1 MSPYVTPPVEIAQ
14 TRRRRFLIVG
24 KSGTRKTTSLL
35 TAPRPIAILNYPG
48 ELGWDSV
55 PDNDQEIYK
64 RVWADDVGKPLNPDK
79 VVKEVEQE
87 ALSLIAS
94 GKYKSIFFEGLHHYA
109 TAEMDVV
116 TDGAFVRGEDF
127 EPKLYAL
134 GYRRILDHIA
144 RMSNTNVP
152 VMGWTCWAEQKMER
166 TRRPGEKNEDVPK
179 KIYCALPG
187 QLAHNL
193 INGRFSVMLYQALRV
208 RKDKTGAVIKNDRN
222 EPVYDAWWQTRPQ
235 GEVMCA
241 GLKGDRPVVERIP
254 TYIPANYQALED
266 AWVKAEKEAATHG

>member
-1 MSPYVTPPVEIAQ
+1 MPYVTPPVEIAQ
-14 TRRRRFLIVG
+14 TRRRRLLIVG
-24 KSGTRKTTSLL
+24 KAGTRKTTSLL

-55 PDNDQEIYK
+55 PDNDPEVFK
-64 RVWADDVGKPLNPDK
+64 RVWADDIGKPLNPDK
-79 VVKEVEQE
+79 VVKEVELE

-94 GKYKSIFFEGLHHYA
+94 GKYKSIFFEGLHHSA

-152 VMGWTCWAEQKMER
+152 VMGWTCWAELKMER
-166 TRRPGEKNEDVPK
+166 TKRQGEKNDDVPK

-187 QLAHNL
+187 QLAHT
-193 INGRFSVMLYQALRV
+193 IHGRFSVMLYQALKV
-208 RKDKTGAVIKNDRN
+208 RKDKTGAVVKNDRN
-222 EPVYDAWWQTRPQ
+222 EPVYDAVWQVRPQ
-235 GEVMCA
+235 GDVLCA
-241 GLKGDRPVVERIP
+241 GLKGDAKAVERIP
-254 TYIPANYQALED
+254 TFIPANYQALEE
-266 AWVKAEKEAATHG
+266 AWMFAEKEASK